1 MAKFELSAHEITRL
15 AKKAIEIG
23 TPSGLPTSKP
33 GFYSRAE
40 KENWE
45 FQEVMGQGGRGGI
58 KKLYTLPKY
67 VVDELREK
75 NLLGLIEESGLPEN
89 EEADAAAPA
98 GHDTAASAIQDLIA
112 AYPDWAARQDAA
124 SIVPVRYHAGIFASA
139 GPGTIPWDE
148 DAEAMWFRAS
158 FFKHLGI
165 KPDCCFCTRIKGDS
179 MFPTLLDRGT
189 ALWQATG
196 RYTEEGIYLFRQAEE
211 LRVKRLQRISA
222 TVFRIISDNDNKSI
236 YPTLELDLATIG
248 HHEFEIYGRYLWS
261 CGIAN

>member
-1 MAKFELSAHEITRL
+1 MPEKRFSVSELEKISSEFKLLSLPGTGRAIQYRATKEAWGFEEV
-15 AKKAIEIG
+15 
-23 TPSGLPTSKP
+23 PS
-33 GFYSRAE
+33 
-40 KENWE
+40 
-45 FQEVMGQGGRGGI
+45 QGGKNGMKRM
-58 KKLYTLPKY
+58 YAMPQY
-67 VVDELREK
+67 VIDELKEK
-75 NLLGLIEESGLPEN
+75 GLLEHIGESRLPEN

-112 AYPDWAARQDAA
+112 TYPDWAARQDAA

-148 DAEAMWFRAS
+148 DAEAMWFRTS